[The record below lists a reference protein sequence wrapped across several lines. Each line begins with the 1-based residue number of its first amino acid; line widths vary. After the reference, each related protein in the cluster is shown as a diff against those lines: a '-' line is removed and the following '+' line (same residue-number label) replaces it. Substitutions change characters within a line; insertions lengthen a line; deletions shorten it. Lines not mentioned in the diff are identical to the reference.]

1 MIEKLRK
8 LRKMA
13 LKKIPILSDNDL
25 NNPVSYW
32 IKEDRLLKEVGK
44 EFTII
49 LRTRGCRWALG
60 DQGGCTMCGY
70 IKDSYTEDI
79 NPQHIKNQFMKAWNS
94 KIEEIKV
101 DKNNFILKIFNSG
114 SFFDDGEITE
124 EIRDFIYEKINN
136 IDKIQEVV
144 VESRVEFLDE
154 HKIRKMKRVL
164 GNKHIEIAI
173 GLETVNDYVRLNYL
187 NKGLYYKDFI
197 SAVELCRR
205 CQVGI
210 RVYLLFKPPFLNEKS
225 AIDDCVA
232 SIKKLTDLE
241 VNTISINPV
250 NIQNGTLVEYLWK
263 KKLYRP
269 PWFYSLFK
277 CLNSAI
283 SSQEILNR
291 TRIVSDPSGAGTNR
305 GIHNS
310 NNKICNERMK
320 EILQNFVLSQD
331 IQELRKSKEII
342 ECDGKLRYHIQ
353 NIYQ

>member
-8 LRKMA
+8 LRKNS
-13 LKKIPILSDNDL
+13 LKAIPTLTEKDL

-32 IKEDRLLKEVGK
+32 IKEDRLLKEVGR

-49 LRTRGCRWALG
+49 LRTRGCKWALG

-70 IKDSYTEDI
+70 IKDSYTKDI
-79 NPQHIKNQFMKAWNS
+79 NPQYIKNQFLKAWNA
-94 KIEEIKV
+94 KIEEIKA
-101 DKNNFILKIFNSG
+101 DNNNFILKIFNSG
-114 SFFDDGEITE
+114 SFFDDDEIPE
-124 EIRDFIYEKINN
+124 EIRDFIFEKISH

-154 HKIRKMKRVL
+154 KKIKMMKKIL

-173 GLETVNDYVRLNYL
+173 GLETTNDYIRLNYL

-232 SIKKLTDLE
+232 SIKKLTDLQ

-250 NIQNGTLVEYLWK
+250 NIQKGTLVEYLWK

-269 PWFYSLFK
+269 PWFYSLIK

-283 SSQEILNR
+283 PSQEILNE
-291 TRIVSDPSGAGTNR
+291 TRIVSDPSGAGTIR
-305 GIHNS
+305 GIHHS
-310 NNKICNERMK
+310 NDRICNERMK
-320 EILQNFVLSQD
+320 EILQNFVLTQNVNEVKN
-331 IQELRKSKEII
+331 IKEII
-342 ECDGKLRYHIQ
+342 ECDDKLKYHIQ
-353 NIYQ
+353 NIYH